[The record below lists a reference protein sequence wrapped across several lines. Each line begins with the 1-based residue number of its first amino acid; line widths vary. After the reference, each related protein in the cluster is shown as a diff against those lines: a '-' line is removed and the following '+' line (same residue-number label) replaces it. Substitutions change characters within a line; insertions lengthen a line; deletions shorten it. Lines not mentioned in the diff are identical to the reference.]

1 MAAVLILSVKYLEIG
16 KRMLNKRERESERVR
31 FQGDNHN
38 LALEGRR
45 GGGGYKIPAS
55 ECLGFQYY
63 INNEK

>member
-1 MAAVLILSVKYLEIG
+1 
-16 KRMLNKRERESERVR
+16 MLNKRERERERESERVR

-38 LALEGRR
+38 LAVEGRR